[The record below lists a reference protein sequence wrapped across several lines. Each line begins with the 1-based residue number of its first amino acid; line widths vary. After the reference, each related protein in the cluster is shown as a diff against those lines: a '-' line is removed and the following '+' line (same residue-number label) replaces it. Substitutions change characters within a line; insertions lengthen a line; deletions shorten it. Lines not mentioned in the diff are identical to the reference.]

1 MLSIRTGVFC
11 LGEIITHG
19 NIDVFTVAY
28 ILAYAVSLNKI
39 LMFLYFIG
47 TQTRIKQQ
55 KLILKKVTY
64 CN

>member
-11 LGEIITHG
+11 LAEIITHG

-28 ILAYAVSLNKI
+28 ILAYAVSINKI
-39 LMFLYFIG
+39 FIMFLYFIG

-55 KLILKKVTY
+55 KLILKK
-64 CN
+64 